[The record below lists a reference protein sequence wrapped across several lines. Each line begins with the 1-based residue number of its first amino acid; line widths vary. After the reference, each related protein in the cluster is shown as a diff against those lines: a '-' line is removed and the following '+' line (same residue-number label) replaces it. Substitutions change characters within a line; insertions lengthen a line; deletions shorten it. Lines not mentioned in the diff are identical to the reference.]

1 MMRESISL
9 QPHTSTVLIFHSEM
23 MFIYT
28 QILILRHLELMVI
41 KVMKLTIAEIV
52 IVIFLLKSS
61 RTVDFG
67 CLSLYYYLSVTCRD
81 KLVN

>member
-41 KVMKLTIAEIV
+41 KVMKLTIAI
-52 IVIFLLKSS
+52 
-61 RTVDFG
+61 R
-67 CLSLYYYLSVTCRD
+67 
-81 KLVN
+81 